1 MLQKSKKKKQ
11 KQLLKQIKGGKT
23 TYFGIRAGEAQ
34 KVLSVSFKASR
45 AGRDP
50 K

>member
-1 MLQKSKKKKQ
+1 MKKKKTTEN
-11 KQLLKQIKGGKT
+11 KKLLKRHEKKA
-23 TYFGIRAGEAQ
+23 YFGIRAGAAQ
-34 KVLSVSFKASR
+34 NILSVSFKASR